1 LGNVA
6 SMKIEITQ
14 SKLILAT
21 AAFVLYND
29 DDANAHAHNTPV
41 QQEFTL
47 WQKCQ
52 HERAERN
59 FIGNLGRGA
68 AVISTGSTGRLLWP
82 WKNALSP

>member
-1 LGNVA
+1 MPTITVLGNVA

-14 SKLILAT
+14 SKLVLAT

-29 DDANAHAHNTPV
+29 DYANAYAHNTPV

-52 HERAERN
+52 HERSERN
-59 FIGNLGRGA
+59 FIGNLG
-68 AVISTGSTGRLLWP
+68 
-82 WKNALSP
+82 